1 MKDAVWT
8 VNVTS
13 GGKRSSF
20 RAADG
25 SCLLDVLLGQNALP
39 PFPCGGKGTCGKCRV
54 RVAQGLPLP
63 TAEDRRALTP
73 RELAQGWR
81 LACRITVR
89 GTMQV
94 ELPGGDAAL
103 EIVTD
108 VDAPAAVTGTHAPEA
123 SGSGTP
129 GSGAAPRPMVTKTY
143 FAPDNLPKSGSDL
156 ASLAGALD
164 EPELTAGLPLLRA
177 LPGVLRTQM
186 HGFTAVA
193 HGKTLL
199 ALEKGDTAGQQ
210 YGICV
215 DIGTTTVACYL
226 VELTDGHVAEVEAD
240 LNAQAPCGMDVI
252 SRIAYTQDHARG
264 LETLHARIVGQL
276 NTMMARLCARV
287 SLSPRDVW
295 QVSIAGNTV
304 MLHFL
309 LGLPADHIAAAPF
322 TPVTLAAQEFPAEA
336 LGLCTR
342 GAVYVLPGI
351 ASYVGADITA
361 GLLACGAADA
371 SSSCSLLLDLGTNGE
386 MALFGGGEVT
396 ACAVAAGPAFEG
408 GNLSCGCASVR
419 GAVDHVSFQNGGL
432 HVSTVG
438 GAPISGI
445 CGSGVLDAVALLRRT
460 AVLDETGRLQAPGDI
475 AEPALRARLRDAEDR
490 SFLLVP
496 GTSGVQTVQLTQKD
510 IREFQL
516 AKAAVAAGI
525 QTLLQKTG
533 RSAGD
538 VERVYLAGGFG
549 SRLLP
554 ESAAQAGL
562 IPSEWASRAEAA
574 GNTSGEGARL
584 CLLSP
589 DSRRRA
595 EELARRA
602 QYVELST
609 DPDFQKRFVD
619 AMTFS

>member
-8 VNVTS
+8 VNVTG
-13 GGKRSSF
+13 GGKRNSF

-25 SCLLDVLLGQNALP
+25 SCLLDELLEQNALP

-54 RVAQGLPLP
+54 RVAQGAPPP

-81 LACRITVR
+81 LACRVTVR
-89 GTMQV
+89 GPMQV
-94 ELPGGDAAL
+94 ELPGADTAL
-103 EIVTD
+103 EIVTGT
-108 VDAPAAVTGTHAPEA
+108 PAAAPGPDVSGPAA
-123 SGSGTP
+123 SGP
-129 GSGAAPRPMVTKTY
+129 DAALRPLVTKTY
-143 FAPDNLPKSGSDL
+143 FAPGSLPGGASDL
-156 ASLAGALD
+156 AALAGALG
-164 EPELTAGLPLLRA
+164 EPGLTAGLPLLRA
-177 LPGVLRTQM
+177 LPDVLRARE

-193 HGKTLL
+193 QGKTLL
-199 ALEKGDTAGQQ
+199 ALEKGDTAGRQ
-210 YGICV
+210 YGVCV

-226 VELTDGHVAEVEAD
+226 VELAGGRVAEVEAD
-240 LNAQAPCGMDVI
+240 GNAQAPCGMDVI
-252 SRIAYTQDHARG
+252 ARIAYTQDHARG

-276 NTMMARLCARV
+276 NAMMARLCARV

-342 GAVYVLPGI
+342 GAVYVLPGV

-361 GLLACGAADA
+361 GLLACGAADVSA
-371 SSSCSLLLDLGTNGE
+371 PCSLLLDLGTNGE

-396 ACAVAAGPAFEG
+396 VCAVAAGPAFEG

-432 HVSTVG
+432 RVSTVG
-438 GAPISGI
+438 GAPVGGI
-445 CGSGVLDAVALLRRT
+445 CGSGVLDAVALMRQNG
-460 AVLDETGRLQAPGDI
+460 VLDETGRLRAPGDI
-475 AEPALRARLRDAEDR
+475 PEPALRARLRGEEDR

-496 GTSGVQTVQLTQKD
+496 GTAGVQPVRLTQKD
-510 IREFQL
+510 VREFQL

-554 ESAAQAGL
+554 ASAAQAGL
-562 IPSEWASRAEAA
+562 IPREWASRAEAA

-589 DSRRRA
+589 DSRRKA

-609 DPDFQKRFVD
+609 EPDFQKRFVD